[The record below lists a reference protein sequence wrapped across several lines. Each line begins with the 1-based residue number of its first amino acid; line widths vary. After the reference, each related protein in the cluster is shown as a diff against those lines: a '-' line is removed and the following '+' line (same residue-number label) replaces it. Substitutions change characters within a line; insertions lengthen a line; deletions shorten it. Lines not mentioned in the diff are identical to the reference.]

1 MPNIK
6 FPYGKKEL
14 EYFIPDDRFNGQLVS
29 KLYSYKPD
37 FSENDIV
44 RTALLN
50 PIGTPKLSIM
60 AKDKKNIVILASDH
74 TRPVPSKIIIP
85 EMLKE
90 IRELN
95 KNANITILVS
105 TGCHRNTTKDELIA
119 KFGEKIV
126 NEEKIMIHDCD
137 NSDFVN
143 IGKLPSGGDLIINKL
158 AYEADLLVSEG
169 FIEPHFFAG
178 FSGGRKSIF
187 PGVTNRKSVMYNHNS
202 EFINSPYARAGI
214 LEDNPIHMDMI
225 YAARKAKLSFICNVI
240 INSKKEIVHAVA
252 GDCDLA
258 HKEGCKFL
266 LDKCSV
272 KSIPSDIVIV
282 TNGGYPLDQNIY
294 QAVKGMSTAEITV
307 KDSGVIIM
315 LSESSDGHGSSVF
328 YKTFL
333 EEKNI
338 DKIMDTFLKTK
349 KEDTIIDQWESQV
362 LARVLKKA
370 KVIYISDLDDEM
382 IKNMHLIPA
391 HSIEEAVLMAE
402 EILNDKDAK
411 ILAIPDGIS
420 III

>member
-44 RTALLN
+44 RRALLN

-187 PGVTNRKSVMYNHNS
+187 PGVTNRKSAIFS
-202 EFINSPYARAGI
+202 I
-214 LEDNPIHMDMI
+214 LS
-225 YAARKAKLSFICNVI
+225 LSKGGRLFF
-240 INSKKEIVHAVA
+240 SMSHKKES
-252 GDCDLA
+252 
-258 HKEGCKFL
+258 ETP
-266 LDKCSV
+266 KCSA
-272 KSIPSDIVIV
+272 S
-282 TNGGYPLDQNIY
+282 L
-294 QAVKGMSTAEITV
+294 
-307 KDSGVIIM
+307 
-315 LSESSDGHGSSVF
+315 SSV
-328 YKTFL
+328 TF
-333 EEKNI
+333 
-338 DKIMDTFLKTK
+338 F
-349 KEDTIIDQWESQV
+349 
-362 LARVLKKA
+362 
-370 KVIYISDLDDEM
+370 DLRSSF
-382 IKNMHLIPA
+382 K
-391 HSIEEAVLMAE
+391 
-402 EILNDKDAK
+402 
-411 ILAIPDGIS
+411 
-420 III
+420 